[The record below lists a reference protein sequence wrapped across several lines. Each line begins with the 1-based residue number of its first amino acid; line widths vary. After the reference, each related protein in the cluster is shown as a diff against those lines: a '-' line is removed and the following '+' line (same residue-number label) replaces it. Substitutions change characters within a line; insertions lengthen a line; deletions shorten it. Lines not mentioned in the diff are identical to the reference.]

1 MSMVSTEPPAL
12 PGHPD
17 ELGSPWA
24 SGQMWKGGRL
34 GKVHVGWEVG
44 AILKKNNRAIEMC
57 QSEDRAGSDFPKLKG
72 RGGCLKSPK
81 RIMVGGRG

>member
-1 MSMVSTEPPAL
+1 MEGWQA
-12 PGHPD
+12 
-17 ELGSPWA
+17 W
-24 SGQMWKGGRL
+24 QM
-34 GKVHVGWEVG
+34 HVGWEIG
-44 AILKKNNRAIEMC
+44 AILSKNDRAIEMC

>member
-1 MSMVSTEPPAL
+1 MEGWQAWQSARGL
-12 PGHPD
+12 
-17 ELGSPWA
+17 
-24 SGQMWKGGRL
+24 GGRSNP
-34 GKVHVGWEVG
+34 
-44 AILKKNNRAIEMC
+44 KKNDRAIEMC